1 VTVACDASCPARFST
16 QHGRPVATSAAHT
29 TMQRVLL
36 LGIPSQAKR
45 ALGNNISNAGV
56 H

>member
-1 VTVACDASCPARFST
+1 VTVACDAGCPARFST
-16 QHGRPVATSAAHT
+16 QHGRRAATSAAQT

-36 LGIPSQAKR
+36 LGIPSQGKR
-45 ALGNNISNAGV
+45 ALGNNIRNAGV